1 MKKLLALFSI
11 SIFLFSCQKS
21 YQPSIVGSWRE
32 VSVYEEI
39 STGQSNWG
47 PASRFPLSLSLSAN
61 GEYAAFND
69 VPAGKG
75 NYTFDYSTRKLQL
88 QMTNPLSTE
97 VYMVSYIDD
106 TYLIIDYS
114 TNYKVKFVRL

>member
-21 YQPSIVGSWRE
+21 NQVSIVGTWRE

-39 STGQSNWG
+39 SAGQSEWG
-47 PASRFPLSLSLSAN
+47 PASRFPLKLSLSAN
-61 GEYAAFND
+61 GEYSAFND
-69 VPAGKG
+69 VPAGEG

-88 QMTNPLSTE
+88 QIVNPISTE
-97 VYMVSYIDD
+97 VYNVSYIDES
-106 TYLIIDYS
+106 YLVIDYS

>member
-1 MKKLLALFSI
+1 MKKLLALFFI
-11 SIFLFSCQKS
+11 STFLFSCQKS
-21 YQPSIVGSWRE
+21 NQVSIVGTWRE

-47 PASRFPLSLSLSAN
+47 PASRFPLRLSLSAN
-61 GEYAAFND
+61 GEYSAFND
-69 VPAGKG
+69 VPAGNG

-88 QMTNPLSTE
+88 QMISPLSTE
-97 VYMVSYIDD
+97 IYTVSYIDD
-106 TYLIIDYS
+106 SYLVIDYS